1 MPVSFFGPRPRL
13 VIGFGEDEAGELYV
27 LTSRGRG
34 PKNDTGMVR
43 KIVPAP

>member
-1 MPVSFFGPRPRL
+1 VGADDRELGAL